1 MNKQDYTNFITRV
14 LNVAPEEIQLR
25 NGKKMIDQMSGVSK
39 SATYLAWKGY
49 MNSNARKMAVRN
61 QPNTVLKPT
70 YDYIINKYGQGG
82 NTNNVTVT
90 TLSVLREKGGQ
101 ELINAY
107 GNYAKMERIKR
118 KENQA
123 LKKIKGKR
131 NK

>member
-25 NGKKMIDQMSGVSK
+25 IGKKMIDQMSGVSK

-61 QPNTVLKPT
+61 QPNAVLKPT

-107 GNYAKMERIKR
+107 GNYTKMERIKR
-118 KENQA
+118 RENQA

-131 NK
+131 DK

>member
-1 MNKQDYTNFITRV
+1 M
-14 LNVAPEEIQLR
+14 NVAPEEIQLR
-25 NGKKMIDQMSGVSK
+25 IGKKMIDQMSGVSK

-90 TLSVLREKGGQ
+90 TLSVLREKGGSGTHQRIRQLCKDGTHKEERESSSQ
-101 ELINAY
+101 ED
-107 GNYAKMERIKR
+107 KR
-118 KENQA
+118 
-123 LKKIKGKR
+123 
-131 NK
+131 

>member
-25 NGKKMIDQMSGVSK
+25 IGKKMIDQMSGVSK
-39 SATYLAWKGY
+39 SATYLAWNGY